1 MKNLIPIFLIALVVM
16 GCTAKNENAA
26 LRAELAAL
34 AEENE
39 LLAAGDIVMELT
51 IEAYQAQ
58 LLEIDEN
65 LAAIDEK
72 HGVVKG
78 QIDSDAETVE
88 EDIQLHME
96 HIHGTMTNT
105 KHKVA
110 KMQENIDE
118 LYQDEESDYEVIL
131 ALEIE
136 LDQAAVEIIARDVV
150 IEVLNDAVIEEEII
164 IDELSEA
171 YVEQAVLSELLYG
184 ALNTAYVVVGTKKE
198 LKENGIIDSEGGF
211 LGLGR
216 VKSLAAD
223 ADDDWFIPIPISETE
238 EIDLACKKAKLL
250 TTHPE
255 SSYSLTGDQT
265 IESLVIKDPI
275 AFWDKSDFLI
285 IEIVKQ

>member
-1 MKNLIPIFLIALVVM
+1 MKNLINIFLITIVVT
-16 GCTAKNENAA
+16 GCTTKNENAA
-26 LRAELAAL
+26 LRAELEAL

-39 LLAAGDIVMELT
+39 MLAVGDIEMELT
-51 IEAYQAQ
+51 IEAYQSM

-65 LAAIDEK
+65 LAVIDEK
-72 HGVVKG
+72 HGVVEG
-78 QIDSDAETVE
+78 HIDSDAETVE
-88 EDIQLHME
+88 EDIQMHME

-110 KMQENIDE
+110 KMQENIDD
-118 LYQDEESDYEVIL
+118 LYQDEELDDEVIL
-131 ALEIE
+131 ALELE
-136 LDQAAVEIIARDVV
+136 LDEAADAIIARDVV
-150 IEVLNDAVIEEEII
+150 IEVLNEAVVEEEIEI
-164 IDELSEA
+164 EVLTEA
-171 YVEQAVLSELLYG
+171 YAEQAVLSAVLYG

-223 ADDDWFIPIPISETE
+223 ADDDWFIPIPINETE

-250 TTHPE
+250 TSHPE
-255 SSYSLTGDQT
+255 SSYSLKGDKT
-265 IESLVIKDPI
+265 IESLVIIDPI

-285 IEIVKQ
+285 IEIVKE

>member
-1 MKNLIPIFLIALVVM
+1 MKNFIPIFLIALVVM

-39 LLAAGDIVMELT
+39 LLAVGDIVMELT

-118 LYQDEESDYEVIL
+118 LYQDEELDYEVIL

-150 IEVLNDAVIEEEII
+150 IEVLNEAVIEEEIV

-171 YVEQAVLSELLYG
+171 YAEQAVLSELLYG

-223 ADDDWFIPIPISETE
+223 ADDDWFIPIPIDETE
-238 EIDLACKKAKLL
+238 EIDLDCKKAKLL
-250 TTHPE
+250 TSHPE